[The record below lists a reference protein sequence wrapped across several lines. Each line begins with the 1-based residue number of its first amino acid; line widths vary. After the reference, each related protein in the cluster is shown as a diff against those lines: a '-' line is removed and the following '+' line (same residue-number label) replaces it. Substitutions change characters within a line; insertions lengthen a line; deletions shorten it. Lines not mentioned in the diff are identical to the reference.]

1 VLFLILIRLWWIKTL
16 CDPQGFFIEW
26 PHTKGYD
33 DCVTKMRK
41 QKSEISRT
49 LQQTD
54 EVKAAIDYGID
65 VSMLIDNIKRSPAE
79 RIRRHQIALNTA
91 QKLRRAKHL

>member
-1 VLFLILIRLWWIKTL
+1 MAA
-16 CDPQGFFIEW
+16 
-26 PHTKGYD
+26 TK
-33 DCVTKMRK
+33 K
-41 QKSEISRT
+41 QKSAVSKT
-49 LQQTD
+49 LQQAD

-91 QKLRRAKHL
+91 QKLRKAKRKASPPS